1 MKYELLTTKQ
11 AKNLASFSF
20 NTAIPFPTPP
30 GSRIESSMGIT
41 FECWLVGEQLSEDS
55 QMYINLLFLI
65 TSQTEVLQVL
75 RAAVQVSIL
84 SLYRKNSLF
93 WIRPPSPQLYILP

>member
-20 NTAIPFPTPP
+20 NTAILFPTPP
-30 GSRIESSMGIT
+30 GSRIESSMGIM

-55 QMYINLLFLI
+55 QINLIINLLFLI
-65 TSQTEVLQVL
+65 TS
-75 RAAVQVSIL
+75 
-84 SLYRKNSLF
+84 
-93 WIRPPSPQLYILP
+93 